1 MDYGYTNTIRKR
13 IDHAPSGTIFTCRD
27 FRDVADPNTVK
38 QTISR
43 LAQSGSLRRLFR
55 GFYDKPRYNSFLGE
69 YVAPDTSE
77 VAKAIARSNG
87 WTIGPSGDHALNELG
102 LDTQV
107 PMKAVYVSDGPNR
120 TYRMGKRTIEFR
132 HRTEREITG
141 LSPITI
147 AVIQA
152 LKALGREGTDERVL
166 SSLRRRLSEEQRQTL
181 LSESTRATDWVRS
194 SILMICLK
202 GGMND

>member
-1 MDYGYTNTIRKR
+1 MVKKELAAIREK
-13 IDHAPSGTIFTCRD
+13 IGLAPSGTIFTLKD
-27 FRDVADPNTVK
+27 FGDIAGPEAVREGL
-38 QTISR
+38 SR
-43 LAQSGSLRRLFR
+43 LEGEGTIRRLLR
-55 GFYDKPRYNSFLGE
+55 GIYQKPRFSAFLGE
-69 YVAPDTSE
+69 YVAPDVDE

-87 WTIGPSGDHALNELG
+87 WTIGPSGAHALNELG

-132 HRTEREITG
+132 HRTERETTG
-141 LSPITI
+141 LSTVTI

-166 SSLRRRLSEEQRQTL
+166 SSLRGRLSAEQKQTL
-181 LSESTRATDWVRS
+181 LSESTRATSWVRS
-194 SILMICLK
+194 SILKICVSPE
-202 GGMND
+202 